1 MILGTAF
8 ASGIVVFSLYI
19 IAVLFV
25 AQRRGTSKAAG
36 GVEEFYLR
44 NRNLGWIPLLLTTA
58 ATNFSAFTVLGL
70 SGAGYRMG
78 YVFYPA
84 MALGTGF
91 MALGMYLVGIP
102 LREEGARRG
111 WITPVDLVRD
121 RYRSP
126 LVTRLFAACLVLFT
140 LPYLAL
146 QPMAAGILLESAW
159 GLPYRVGALAVTGLI
174 ALYTAR
180 GGMHSLTRTDS
191 FHGLLLAALA
201 IAAWVVV
208 TRSAGGFRAAHEAV
222 ALQAPALLG
231 RPGGNLG
238 NGGLSP
244 LALAGYYLLWFLADP
259 MFPQLGQRFLASK
272 DNRSLER
279 MVTAYPVVTTL
290 LFFFTISVGVI
301 GSVLLP
307 GLGTADSDRIWLL
320 SLFRTAG
327 PVISSVFLLAPLA
340 ALVSTM
346 DSQLLT
352 LSSIMLRELGLPA
365 GLKRASIFGIA
376 AAGAFIALFPPSD
389 ILSFLNR
396 TSFLGFAALAPAF
409 FGAIYSRRASGAGAF
424 ASIAAGETAVVL
436 SGLRILVI
444 PGIPEIFMIVILSYA
459 AWHVGNWMSAWSSA
473 RGISGKPPARDEAS
487 GHAPFATRSFFE
499 ALPPAWFLA
508 FLAIPLST
516 LDFWNWNK
524 APLLIGGFPFWAA
537 RSALAGFALSGLF
550 ALFFAKR
557 AKRGGR
563 T

>member
-1 MILGTAF
+1 MVFGTAF
-8 ASGIVVFSLYI
+8 RFVVVFTLYA
-19 IAVLFV
+19 IAVFLV
-25 AQRRGTSKAAG
+25 ARRRGKSAALPG
-36 GVEEFYLR
+36 TDEFYLR
-44 NRNLGWIPLLLTTA
+44 GRNLGWVPLLLTTA

-91 MALGMYLVGIP
+91 MALGMYLVGVP
-102 LREEGARRG
+102 LREEGADRG

-121 RYRSP
+121 RFGSP
-126 LVTRLFAACLVLFT
+126 PVTGLFTACLALFT

-146 QPMAAGILLESAW
+146 QPMAAGFLLESAW

-180 GGMHSLTRTDS
+180 GGMRSLTRTDS
-191 FHGLLLAALA
+191 FHGLLLVVLA
-201 IAAWVVV
+201 IAAWAVVAG
-208 TRSAGGFRAAHEAV
+208 SAGGFRAAHEAI
-222 ALQAPALLG
+222 AARAPGLLG
-231 RPGGNLG
+231 RPGGTLDK
-238 NGGLSP
+238 GGLSP

-279 MVTAYPVVTTL
+279 MVTAYPIVTTL

-301 GSVLLP
+301 GSVLIP
-307 GLGTADSDRIWLL
+307 GLGSAESDRIWLL
-320 SLFRTAG
+320 SLFRVAG
-327 PVISSVFLLAPLA
+327 PAISALFLLAPLA

-352 LSSIMLRELGLPA
+352 LSAILFRELGLPA
-365 GLKRASIFGIA
+365 GLKRWTVLGIA
-376 AAGAFIALFPPSD
+376 AAVAIIAMFPPPE

-396 TSFLGFAALAPAF
+396 TSFLGFAALAPSF
-409 FGAIYSRRASGAGAF
+409 LGAIYSRKASGEGAF
-424 ASIAAGETAVVL
+424 ASIVAGESAVVL

-444 PGIPEIFMIVILSYA
+444 PGIPEIFLVVILSYV
-459 AWHVGNWMSAWSSA
+459 AWRLGNWASAWSSA
-473 RGISGKPPARDEAS
+473 RGLAGKLPARDEAS
-487 GHAPFATRSFFE
+487 GHTPFATRSFFK
-499 ALPPAWFLA
+499 ALPPAWLLA

-524 APLLIGGFPFWAA
+524 APLLIGGFPLWAA

-550 ALFFAKR
+550 ALFFSKR
-557 AKRGGR
+557 AKINKRI
-563 T
+563 